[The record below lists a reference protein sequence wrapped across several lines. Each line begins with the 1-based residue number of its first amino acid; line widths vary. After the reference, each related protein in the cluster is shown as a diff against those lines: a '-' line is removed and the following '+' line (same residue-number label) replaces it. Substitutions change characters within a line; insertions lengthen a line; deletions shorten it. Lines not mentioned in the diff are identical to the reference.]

1 MKNLLHRLFTTL
13 NINGRDWVVLL
24 LALLLAFSTWLI
36 HNLALKYNAFLDV
49 NVSALCN
56 IEGHSNESFDDA
68 EVSARC
74 RATGYRIIASNLR
87 RGRVVKVQFDPSV
100 MQHYADDR
108 FFVTS
113 DKLSEYSH
121 IIFGDEVAVEYFVSD
136 TLFFRFP
143 KVNSKRVPVVPVSSF
158 SFRDQY
164 INTSELEISPDS
176 VTVYGEPFLL
186 DNITAA
192 YTAPINYTD
201 VADDIHGIVKL
212 DKIKGVRMS
221 VQEAHYS
228 LDVARYVDL
237 VVSAPVQTVNVPSGK
252 DLIVL
257 PSKVTLTMKCEFPL
271 LESQYKDLN
280 VVVDYNDFRT
290 SITGKCVV
298 SLPVHPKGLI
308 GYETDPVAVSCVE
321 ESR

>member
-1 MKNLLHRLFTTL
+1 M
-13 NINGRDWVVLL
+13 VLL

-36 HNLALKYNAFLDV
+36 HNLALKYNAFLGL
-49 NVSALCN
+49 NISAVCN
-56 IEGHSNESFDDA
+56 IEGHSNQSFDDA
-68 EVSARC
+68 KISARC
-74 RATGYRIIASNLR
+74 RATGYRIISSNLR
-87 RGRVVKVQFDPSV
+87 RGRVVTVQFDPSI

-108 FFVTS
+108 FFVTT

-121 IIFGDEVAVEYFVSD
+121 VIFGDEVAVEYFVTD

-143 KVNSKRVPVVPVSSF
+143 KVNSKRVPVVPVTSISY
-158 SFRDQY
+158 RDQY
-164 INTSELEISPDS
+164 INSSELELSPDS

-186 DNITAA
+186 DNVTAA

-201 VADDIHGIVKL
+201 LANDIHGIVRL

-221 VQEAHYS
+221 VNEAHYS

-237 VVSAPVQTVNVPSGK
+237 VINAPVQAVNVPSGK
-252 DLIVL
+252 ELIVL
-257 PSKVTLTMKCEFPL
+257 PSTVTLTMKCEFPL
-271 LESQYKDLN
+271 LENRYNDLN